1 MGFSHWGVDDKTHM
15 NSFKNII
22 KSWPKNSKEMEEKF
36 VDLLYNN
43 KPVYLNLSR

>member
-1 MGFSHWGVDDKTHM
+1 MKPNCERERITHKA
-15 NSFKNII
+15 FKNII